1 MTAVAPQSGND
12 MDERTGVEIQL
23 DEAPI
28 LACTVSRNVQNFE
41 ILIDEM
47 EAKFRDAWGDL
58 RISEAYDF
66 LDQHDAAHVQVLAL
80 ALDLED
86 EANIDTVL
94 EIVRKATDLSISV
107 LLIADEL
114 DPVVLHQVL
123 QAGAREFLPYPI
135 PEKGLSEAVERLS
148 RAARPP
154 IPPADAVDT
163 AELPATD
170 AFLPSRTAGGC
181 TIFAVQG
188 LAGGVGATTF
198 AVNLA
203 WELASLK
210 GETPRVGLMDMD
222 QQFGSV
228 ATYLDL
234 PRKDLIFE
242 LMSDIDS
249 LDEEA
254 FRQALQVIDVRLS
267 VFTSPA
273 EILPLDLLP
282 PEDMEKLITTAA
294 GMFDYLVIDMPSA
307 LVNWTETA
315 LRLSDV
321 FFPLIEL
328 DLRSAQNALRFVKTL
343 KFEDLPVEKL
353 RFVLNRAPGMTDL
366 AGKARVKRMAESLD
380 ISFGEKLPDGGKVVA
395 DSNDHGSPLAHRAK
409 KNPLRKE
416 IAKLAQ
422 SLHDVSTGAA
432 AAGG

>member
-1 MTAVAPQSGND
+1 MAAAQPGEQD
-12 MDERTGVEIQL
+12 RTTHDPEGPVQG
-23 DEAPI
+23 DPI
-28 LACTVSRNVQNFE
+28 VACTVSRGVQNFE

-47 EAKFRDAWGDL
+47 EAEFQDAWGDL
-58 RISEAYDF
+58 LISEALDF
-66 LDQHDAAHVQVLAL
+66 LDQPDAALLQVIAL

-86 EANIDTVL
+86 EPNIDTIL
-94 EIVRKATDLSISV
+94 DIVRKAKGLSIAV

-135 PEKGLSEAVERLS
+135 PESGLSEAVTRLS

-154 IPPADAVDT
+154 VGLPEAVDT
-163 AELPATD
+163 SQVPVSERTLPPRKT
-170 AFLPSRTAGGC
+170 SHC

-188 LAGGVGATTF
+188 LAGGVGATTL

-203 WELASLK
+203 WELATLK
-210 GETPRVGLMDMD
+210 GASPRVGLMDMD

-249 LDEEA
+249 LDEDV
-254 FRQALQVIDVRLS
+254 FRQALQTVNGKLS

-282 PEDMEKLITTAA
+282 PEDMEKLISTAA
-294 GMFDYLVIDMPSA
+294 GMFDYLVLDMPGV

-315 LRLSDV
+315 LRMSDV
-321 FFPLIEL
+321 FFPVIEL

-353 RFVLNRAPGMTDL
+353 RFVLNRAPKMTDL
-366 AGKARVKRMAESLD
+366 SGKARVKRMAESLD
-380 ISFGEKLPDGGKVVA
+380 ISFGEKLPDGGRQVA
-395 DSNDHGSPLAHRAK
+395 EANDHGSPLALRSP

-416 IAKLAQ
+416 IGRLAK
-422 SLHDVSTGAA
+422 SLHEISMGDAVANG
-432 AAGG
+432 

>member
-1 MTAVAPQSGND
+1 MTAVAPLSDND
-12 MDERTGVEIQL
+12 TDETAGIEIQM

-28 LACTVSRNVQNFE
+28 LACTVSRDVQNFE

-47 EAKFRDAWGDL
+47 EAKFHEAWGDL
-58 RISEAYDF
+58 RISEALEF
-66 LDQHDAAHVQVLAL
+66 LDQPDAAHVQVLAL

-86 EANIDTVL
+86 EANVDAVL
-94 EIVRKATDLSISV
+94 DIVRRATELSISV

-135 PEKGLSEAVERLS
+135 PENGLSEAVVRLS

-154 IPPADAVDT
+154 IPLANVVDT
-163 AELPATD
+163 AEIPATETT
-170 AFLPSRTAGGC
+170 LPTRTTGGC

-203 WELASLK
+203 WELATLK
-210 GETPRVGLMDMD
+210 GESPRVGLMDMD

-249 LDEEA
+249 LDEDA
-254 FRQALQVIDVRLS
+254 FRQALQIVDGKLS

-282 PEDMEKLITTAA
+282 PEDMDKLIATAA

-315 LRLSDV
+315 LRMADV
-321 FFPLIEL
+321 FFPVIEL

-353 RFVLNRAPGMTDL
+353 RFVLNRAPKMTDL
-366 AGKARVKRMAESLD
+366 SGKARVKRMAESLD
-380 ISFGEKLPDGGKVVA
+380 ISFGEKMPDGGKVVA
-395 DSNDHGSPLAHRAK
+395 ESNDHGSPLALRAK

-416 IAKLAQ
+416 ITKLAK
-422 SLHDVSTGAA
+422 SLHEVSTGAE

>member
-1 MTAVAPQSGND
+1 MTAAQLSESDIGAPGSDAAFPG
-12 MDERTGVEIQL
+12 T
-23 DEAPI
+23 PI
-28 LACTVSRNVQNFE
+28 VACTVSRGVQNFE

-47 EAKFRDAWGDL
+47 EAEFNDAWGDL
-58 RISEAYDF
+58 LICEALNF
-66 LDQHDAAHVQVLAL
+66 LDQPDAALLQVIAL

-86 EANIDTVL
+86 EANIDTIL
-94 EIVRKATDLSISV
+94 EIVRKAKALSIAV

-114 DPVVLHQVL
+114 DPIILHQVL
-123 QAGAREFLPYPI
+123 QAGAHEFLPYPI
-135 PEKGLSEAVERLS
+135 PEAGLSEAVSRLS
-148 RAARPP
+148 RSMRPP
-154 IPPADAVDT
+154 VGVSEAVDT
-163 AELPATD
+163 TQTPVSERTLPERKN
-170 AFLPSRTAGGC
+170 SQC

-188 LAGGVGATTF
+188 LAGGVGATTL

-203 WELASLK
+203 WELACLK
-210 GETPRVGLMDMD
+210 GTKPRVGLMDMD

-249 LDEEA
+249 LDEDT
-254 FRQALQVIDVRLS
+254 FRQALQTVDGKLS
-267 VFTSPA
+267 VFTSPT

-282 PEDMEKLITTAA
+282 PEDMEKLIGTAA

-315 LRLSDV
+315 LRMADV
-321 FFPLIEL
+321 FFPVIEL

-353 RFVLNRAPGMTDL
+353 RFVLNRAPKMTDL
-366 AGKARVKRMAESLD
+366 SGKARVKRMAESLD
-380 ISFGEKLPDGGKVVA
+380 ISFGEKLPDGGRAVA
-395 DSNDHGSPLAHRAK
+395 ESNDHGSPLALRSP

-416 IAKLAQ
+416 VGKLAQ
-422 SLHDVSTGAA
+422 SLHEISIGESVASG
-432 AAGG
+432 

>member
-1 MTAVAPQSGND
+1 MATAQPSEQN
-12 MDERTGVEIQL
+12 RTTPDPEGPVQG
-23 DEAPI
+23 API
-28 LACTVSRNVQNFE
+28 VACTVSRGVQNFE

-47 EAKFRDAWGDL
+47 EAEFQDAWGDL
-58 RISEAYDF
+58 LISEALDF
-66 LDQHDAAHVQVLAL
+66 LDQPDAALLQVIAL

-86 EANIDTVL
+86 EPNIDVIL
-94 EIVRKATDLSISV
+94 DIVRKAKGLSISV

-135 PEKGLSEAVERLS
+135 PEAGLSEAVSRLS

-154 IPPADAVDT
+154 VGLPEAVDT
-163 AELPATD
+163 SQIPVNERTLPPRKT
-170 AFLPSRTAGGC
+170 SQC

-188 LAGGVGATTF
+188 LAGGVGATTLS
-198 AVNLA
+198 VNLA
-203 WELASLK
+203 WELATLK
-210 GETPRVGLMDMD
+210 GASPRVGLMDMN

-249 LDEEA
+249 LDEDA
-254 FRQALQVIDVRLS
+254 FRQALQTVNGKLS

-282 PEDMEKLITTAA
+282 PEDMEKLIRTAA
-294 GMFDYLVIDMPSA
+294 GMFDYLVLDMPGV

-315 LRLSDV
+315 LRMSDV
-321 FFPLIEL
+321 FFPVIEL

-353 RFVLNRAPGMTDL
+353 RFVLNRAPKMTDL
-366 AGKARVKRMAESLD
+366 SGKARVKRMAERLD
-380 ISFGEKLPDGGKVVA
+380 ISFGEKLPDGGRQVA
-395 DSNDHGSPLAHRAK
+395 ESNDHGSPLAMRSP

-416 IAKLAQ
+416 IGRLAR
-422 SLHDVSTGAA
+422 SLHEISMGDAVANG
-432 AAGG
+432 